1 MLDEQGYLKRLG
13 CPSIGDIKAITG
25 TWSFSKSG
33 LIDRHIS
40 CILRDNPAAN
50 IIRVDLRRAENAHLL
65 ECLALHEYAISN
77 YVRGRENVL
86 IINEVQLCD
95 DYEWMLTSLQ
105 AHMMFDIYV
114 TCSTNSLLAGDY
126 ATLPRI
132 GKSLVFRPVS
142 SLPPATSTTCR
153 LRLRRLVSIDTRQRP
168 SAESF
173 HFIVLSRITSAPNK
187 AKDLVRS

>member
-1 MLDEQGYLKRLG
+1 MLDEQELLEALVDARGT
-13 CPSIGDIKAITG
+13 GDIKAITG

-40 CILRDNPAAN
+40 YILRDNPAAN
-50 IIRVDLRRAENAHLL
+50 IIRVDLRRAENARLL

-105 AHMMFDIYV
+105 AHGMFDIYV

-126 ATLPRI
+126 ATLLVGRALYI
-132 GKSLVFRPVS
+132 GPVS
-142 SLPPATSTTCR
+142 GLP
-153 LRLRRLVSIDTRQRP
+153 
-168 SAESF
+168 E
-173 HFIVLSRITSAPNK
+173 
-187 AKDLVRS
+187 KDGDYM